1 MRRLAYALFAAALLT
16 FGQTVGT
23 LAQTADDTT
32 ERANRKCDTLKR
44 RIAKEE
50 TSLAA
55 FEQTIAEDKKGRE
68 SCSTKS
74 VCGSMQ
80 AVVTARTA
88 FVHRSIQR
96 QSTATS
102 TRPTVAAPSA
112 TA

>member
-1 MRRLAYALFAAALLT
+1 MRRLAYAFLAAALLT

-68 SCSTKS
+68 SCSTKPL
-74 VCGSMQ
+74 CARYDEAIKTMEARKAQHKTRLDKFQ
-80 AVVTARTA
+80 AD
-88 FVHRSIQR
+88 
-96 QSTATS
+96 
-102 TRPTVAAPSA
+102 AAEACKPS
-112 TA
+112 